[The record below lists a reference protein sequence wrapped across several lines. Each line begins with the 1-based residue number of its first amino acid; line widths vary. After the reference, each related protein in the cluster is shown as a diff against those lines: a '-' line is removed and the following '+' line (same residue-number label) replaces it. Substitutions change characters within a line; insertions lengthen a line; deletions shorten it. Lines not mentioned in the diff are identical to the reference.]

1 MRHKCNRFGILEMLL
16 KATIFAGR
24 RWFILATALILLTI
38 YCTAIGAND
47 GYNII
52 SKLTLNDH
60 FFMFVHFSYGSSYFL
75 VAINGRIDALHMNG
89 TSRTII
95 EDNNVIE
102 RIDYHY
108 RWIMRWYQELLVNV
122 YITAVYC
129 IGLKI
134 RYKIIIE
141 LCYPWWYIKEHNII
155 LHVHVLCCV
164 TACISDKWPCGM

>member
-1 MRHKCNRFGILEMLL
+1 MLL

-108 RWIMRWYQELLVNV
+108 R
-122 YITAVYC
+122 
-129 IGLKI
+129 
-134 RYKIIIE
+134 
-141 LCYPWWYIKEHNII
+141 
-155 LHVHVLCCV
+155 
-164 TACISDKWPCGM
+164 